1 MYHVLSSSEF
11 SLKNH
16 EFLYIKA
23 SLTKN
28 RYKTLKETTL
38 NFSNRKKIIWTKHGL
53 VKNSV
58 VIAESWKC

>member
-23 SLTKN
+23 SLMKN

-38 NFSNRKKIIWTKHGL
+38 NFSNRKKIIWTKQGL